1 MSLPE
6 VLQCL
11 VPTVHLGAAVTRALT
26 EDLGDAGD
34 ITSAVMIPERAQAR
48 GAVRARDAGV
58 VAGIPVVLEVLRQ
71 AAPSVRASAHV
82 QDGERIE
89 AGKSIVSLQGSLAQ
103 MLGAERTLLNFL
115 GHLSG
120 IATTTAQF
128 ADAVV
133 GTRAVICDTR
143 KTTPGLRHLEKY
155 AVRCG
160 GGVPHRIGL
169 FDAVLI
175 KDNHVAGLTPAQL
188 AETVAAAATQARTR
202 WPVKFVMVECDTLEQ
217 FDAVLALPP
226 QTVDI
231 ALLDN
236 MTPELLRQA
245 VNHRDHLGAPLLIEA
260 SGNVRLDN
268 VRQIAEAGVDRIS
281 VGALT
286 HSAPRLDVGLDI
298 E

>member
-1 MSLPE
+1 MIRA
-6 VLQCL
+6 
-11 VPTVHLGAAVTRALT
+11 GA
-26 EDLGDAGD
+26 E
-34 ITSAVMIPERAQAR
+34 AQ
-48 GAVRARDAGV
+48 GAVRARGPGV
-58 VAGIPVVLEVLRQ
+58 VAGIPVALEVLRQ
-71 AAPSVRASAHV
+71 AAPSVRACAHV
-82 QDGERIE
+82 QDGERID
-89 AGKSIVSLQGSLAQ
+89 ADTSILSLHGSLAH
-103 MLGAERTLLNFL
+103 MLAAERTLLNFL

-128 ADAVV
+128 ADAVA

-160 GGVPHRIGL
+160 GGVPHRVGL

-175 KDNHVAGLTPAQL
+175 KDNHLAGLSIQQMAS
-188 AETVAAAATQARTR
+188 AVAAAAAEARAR

-217 FDAVLALPP
+217 FDAVLGLPARH
-226 QTVDI
+226 VDI

-236 MTPELLRQA
+236 MTPAQLRQA
-245 VNHRDHLGAPLLIEA
+245 VNHRDHAGAPVQIEA
-260 SGNVRLDN
+260 SGNVRLEH
-268 VRQIAEAGVDRIS
+268 VRQIAETGVDRIS

-286 HSAPRLDVGLDI
+286 HSAPRLDVGLDV